1 MDCSQNLCEDYSKL
15 AINWK
20 NINDLI
26 ISWHQGIVKTF
37 CRCFV
42 SLVKF
47 SCWST
52 FHVNIINGS
61 GVMTIFFYK
70 WLAINSEIEYT
81 PVFFPIVLRFG
92 QFRDTK
98 FSRNVS
104 NEMLLNAGKC
114 EDYSF
119 YRFWVIKGKT
129 TELVKLTYIK

>member
-1 MDCSQNLCEDYSKL
+1 MNCSQNLCENYSKL

-26 ISWHQGIVKTF
+26 ISWHQVIVKIF

-47 SCWST
+47 SYWST

-70 WLAINSEIEYT
+70 WLAINSEIENT
-81 PVFFPIVLRFG
+81 PVFFPLSGNLHNLGIPNLAEMSPMKCYWMLENARITVFTVSELLREKQQG
-92 QFRDTK
+92 
-98 FSRNVS
+98 
-104 NEMLLNAGKC
+104 
-114 EDYSF
+114 
-119 YRFWVIKGKT
+119 W
-129 TELVKLTYIK
+129 